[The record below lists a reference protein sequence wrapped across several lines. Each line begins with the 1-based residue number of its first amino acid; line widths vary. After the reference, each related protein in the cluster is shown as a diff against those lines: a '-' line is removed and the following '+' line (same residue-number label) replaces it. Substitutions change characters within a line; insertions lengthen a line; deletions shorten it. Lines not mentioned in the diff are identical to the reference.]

1 MKRKAQHT
9 LYWYECDG
17 DCTSTTKRFLSDN
30 LAQQDGEQD
39 GWEWNA
45 ANDKH
50 YCPACWKKLWA
61 E

>member
-1 MKRKAQHT
+1 MKREGQHPV
-9 LYWYECDG
+9 YWYECDG
-17 DCTSTTKRFLSDN
+17 GCKSTTEYCTSPF
-30 LAQQDGEQD
+30 LAQQDGERH